1 MRVSVIGC
9 GYLGAVHAAAMTSLG
24 HTVVGVDVD
33 PDRVG
38 LLRAGTAP
46 FYEPGLPELL
56 AESGATGRLD
66 FSTDPAAVAGARVH
80 FLCVGTPQL
89 HGEFRADLHH
99 VEDAFARLLPHLAP
113 GDLVVGKSTVPVG
126 TAEALAARLDGTGAT
141 LVWNP
146 EFLREGFA
154 VHDTLHP
161 DRLVYGLPTDPGGR
175 PTAAGEQARLVLDE
189 VYAAPLAEGTPLVVA
204 DYATAQLVKVGAN
217 SFLATKISFI
227 NAMAE
232 LCEATGADVTLLAD
246 AIGYDARIGRR
257 FLNAGLGFGGGC
269 LPKDIRAFMARAG
282 ELGVDQALSFL
293 REVDAINMRRRVR
306 MVDLAREVCGG
317 SIVGR
322 RIAVL
327 GAAFKPESD
336 DVRDSPALSVAA
348 QMQLQG
354 AQVVVTDPQAV
365 DNARA
370 AWPGLTFAG
379 SAHEAAAGADVVLLA
394 TEWSQYRALD
404 PDELA
409 PLVAERRMLD
419 GRNVLDPQRWRAAGW
434 TYRALGRP

>member
-1 MRVSVIGC
+1 MRISVIGC
-9 GYLGAVHAAAMTSLG
+9 GYLGAVHAASMATLG
-24 HTVVGVDVD
+24 HTVVGIDVD
-33 PDRVG
+33 QRKIER
-38 LLRAGTAP
+38 LAAGIAP

-56 AESGATGRLD
+56 DGLRGSDRLA
-66 FSTDPAAVAGARVH
+66 FTTDMTQVAGATVH
-80 FLCVGTPQL
+80 FVCVGTPQKD
-89 HGEFRADLHH
+89 GEFRADLSS
-99 VEDAFARLLPHLAP
+99 VESSFAALLPHLNP

-126 TAEALAARLDGTGAT
+126 TAEELAARLEGTGAT

-154 VHDTLHP
+154 VQDTLHP
-161 DRLVYGLPTDPGGR
+161 DRLVYGLPTAEDGAV
-175 PTAAGEQARLVLDE
+175 TEDGERARRILDE
-189 VYAAPLAEGTPLVVA
+189 VYASPLSEGAPLVVT
-204 DYATAQLVKVGAN
+204 DYATSQLVKVAAN
-217 SFLATKISFI
+217 AFLATKISFI

-232 LCEATGADVTLLAD
+232 VCETTGADVTRLAD
-246 AIGYDARIGRR
+246 AIGHDVRIGRK

-269 LPKDIRAFMARAG
+269 LPKDIRGFMARAG

-293 REVDAINMRRRVR
+293 KEVDAINMRRRVR

-327 GAAFKPESD
+327 GAAFKPNSD
-336 DVRDSPALSVAA
+336 DIRDSPALSVAG

-354 AQVVVTDPQAV
+354 AHVVVTDPQAI

-370 AWPGLTFAG
+370 AWPGLHYATSVA
-379 SAHEAAAGADVVLLA
+379 EAVQDADVVLLA
-394 TEWSQYRALD
+394 TEWDEYKALD
-404 PDELA
+404 PDSIA
-409 PLVAERRMLD
+409 DLVAGKHILD
-419 GRNVLDPQRWRAAGW
+419 GRNVLEPARWRDAGW

>member
-9 GYLGAVHAAAMTSLG
+9 GYLGAVHAAAMASLG
-24 HTVVGVDVD
+24 HEVVGIDVD
-33 PDRVG
+33 ERKVAA
-38 LLRAGTAP
+38 LREGRAP

-56 AESGATGRLD
+56 TEAGAGGRLT
-66 FSTDPAAVAGARVH
+66 FSTDIADAHGADVH
-80 FLCVGTPQL
+80 FVCVGTPQMA
-89 HGEFRADLHH
+89 GEFRADLSY
-99 VEDAFARLLPHLAP
+99 VDASVAALAPHLRP
-113 GDLVVGKSTVPVG
+113 GDVVAGKSTVPVG
-126 TAEALAARLDGTGAT
+126 TAERLAEQLTPTGAV

-154 VHDTLHP
+154 VKDTLHP
-161 DRLVYGLPTDPGGR
+161 DRLVYGLPTDDDGE
-175 PTAAGEQARLVLDE
+175 PTAEGRKARDVLDE
-189 VYAAPLAEGTPLVVA
+189 VYASPLAEGTPLVVT
-204 DYATAQLVKVGAN
+204 DYATAQLVKVAAN

-232 LCEATGADVTLLAD
+232 LCEATGADVTRLAD

-282 ELGVDQALSFL
+282 ELGVSDALTFL
-293 REVDAINMRRRVR
+293 REVDSVNMRRRVR
-306 MVDLAREVCGG
+306 VVDLAREVCDG

-322 RIAVL
+322 RVAVL
-327 GAAFKPESD
+327 GAAFKPDSD

-354 AQVVVTDPQAV
+354 AHVTVTDPQAIE
-365 DNARA
+365 NARA
-370 AWPGLTFAG
+370 KWPDLHFAPT
-379 SAHEAAAGADVVLLA
+379 ALEAARDADVVLLA
-394 TEWSQYRALD
+394 TEWQEYRELD
-404 PDELA
+404 PDALA
-409 PLVAERRMLD
+409 GVVAHKRILD
-419 GRNVLDPQRWRAAGW
+419 GRNVLEPARWRAAGW

>member
-1 MRVSVIGC
+1 MRISVIGC
-9 GYLGAVHAAAMTSLG
+9 GYLGAVHAASMATLG

-33 PDRVG
+33 SAKIDR
-38 LLRAGTAP
+38 LAAGTAP

-56 AESGATGRLD
+56 DGLRDSDRLTFTTDLSRVRGAT
-66 FSTDPAAVAGARVH
+66 VH
-80 FLCVGTPQL
+80 FLCVGTPQKD
-89 HGEFRADLHH
+89 GEFRADLSY
-99 VEDAFARLLPHLAP
+99 VESSFEALKPYLNP

-126 TAEALAARLDGTGAT
+126 TAEELAARLAGTGAT

-154 VHDTLHP
+154 VQDTLHP
-161 DRLVYGLPTDPGGR
+161 DRLVYGLPTDADGN
-175 PTAAGEQARLVLDE
+175 PTPEGELARGVLDQ
-189 VYAAPLAEGTPLVVA
+189 VYAAPLAEGAPLVIT
-204 DYATAQLVKVGAN
+204 DYPTAQLVKVAAN

-232 LCEATGADVTLLAD
+232 LCEATGADVTRLAD
-246 AIGYDARIGRR
+246 AIGHDVRIGRK

-293 REVDAINMRRRVR
+293 KEVDAINMRRRVR

-327 GAAFKPESD
+327 GAAFKPNSD
-336 DVRDSPALSVAA
+336 DIRDSPALSVAG

-354 AQVVVTDPQAV
+354 AHVTVTDPQAV
-365 DNARA
+365 ENART
-370 AWPGLTFAG
+370 AWPGLHYATSVA
-379 SAHEAAAGADVVLLA
+379 EAVQDADVVLLA
-394 TEWSQYRALD
+394 TEWDEYRELD
-404 PDELA
+404 PDSIA
-409 PLVAERRMLD
+409 DLVAQRHILD
-419 GRNVLDPQRWRAAGW
+419 GRNVLEPTRWRAAGW